1 MRKRVEIAILSNQ
14 HIDPYLLE
22 ISVTNGLVTL
32 SGQVHSAAEKQ
43 TAEKQART
51 AEGVHELK
59 NDIKV
64 VGYRTT
70 PDDH

>member
-1 MRKRVEIAILSNQ
+1 VEIAILSNE

-22 ISVTNGLVTL
+22 INVVKGLVTL

-51 AEGVHELK
+51 AEGVQELR
-59 NDIKV
+59 NNIKV
-64 VGYRTT
+64 VEYRTT